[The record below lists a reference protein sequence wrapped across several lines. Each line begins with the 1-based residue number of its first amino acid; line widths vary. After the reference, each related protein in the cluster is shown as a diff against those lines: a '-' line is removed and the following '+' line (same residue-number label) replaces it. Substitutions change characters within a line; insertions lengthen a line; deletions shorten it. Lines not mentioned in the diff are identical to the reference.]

1 MTKYDLLLELQ
12 KEAEIFEL
20 DVLRQQREEIQK
32 ANFGPG
38 TLAQQ
43 SLLNTIYDVTALISL
58 KTATK
63 RDVGEE
69 RINEHRLKS
78 FEVFINQYLNQYAIG
93 GAMQKNMI
101 RLACTYL
108 AFIEEKPLHSV
119 GTTFN
124 GKYLGQRFDQYYCPQ
139 KATELRDP
147 GTLCHF
153 CVAHC
158 MEMESP
164 NEIAE
169 LTGIYLLTR

>member
-69 RINEHRLKS
+69 RIKEDRLKS

-101 RLACTYL
+101 RLACT
-108 AFIEEKPLHSV
+108 
-119 GTTFN
+119 
-124 GKYLGQRFDQYYCPQ
+124 
-139 KATELRDP
+139 
-147 GTLCHF
+147 
-153 CVAHC
+153 
-158 MEMESP
+158 
-164 NEIAE
+164 
-169 LTGIYLLTR
+169 